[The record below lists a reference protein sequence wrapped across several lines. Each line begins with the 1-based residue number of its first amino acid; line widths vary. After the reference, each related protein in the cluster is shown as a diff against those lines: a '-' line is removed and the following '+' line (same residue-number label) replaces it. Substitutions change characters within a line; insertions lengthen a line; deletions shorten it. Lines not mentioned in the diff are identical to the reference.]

1 KYSCIKLSTTER
13 FLRNHQLTSRS
24 KKKSSNCVRNF
35 PILLKSRRLRK
46 RRKCGI
52 RSNHWKRVMA
62 MGKISPWVGQAKE
75 IPVEMSSRIRLA
87 RNVRELPFPHLV
99 KEEEMTHVIEILNDT
114 LSDFKQIDLEELKFE
129 DKALLVEKHLI
140 SPLFTKRGRLS
151 YINED
156 ESVSIMVN

>member
-1 KYSCIKLSTTER
+1 
-13 FLRNHQLTSRS
+13 
-24 KKKSSNCVRNF
+24 
-35 PILLKSRRLRK
+35 
-46 RRKCGI
+46 
-52 RSNHWKRVMA
+52 MA

-99 KEEEMTHVIEILNDT
+99 KEEEMTHVIEILNGT

-156 ESVSIMVN
+156 ESVSIMVNEEDHIRIQVMGAELSL